1 MTAKERTTIYVP
13 VELMEQARALNI
25 NISQAATAGL
35 MRAVKKAVLMA
46 EAEKKIEQ
54 ELNMMEA

>member
-1 MTAKERTTIYVP
+1 MTKERTTIYVDSD
-13 VELMEQARALNI
+13 LMEQARALNI

>member
-1 MTAKERTTIYVP
+1 MTKERTTIYVDS
-13 VELMEQARALNI
+13 ELMEQARALNI
-25 NISQAATAGL
+25 NISQAASSGVL
-35 MRAVKKAVLMA
+35 RAVKKAALLA